1 MVDPYEENLSHSRM
15 ERRISHKRTGMLEV
29 EMAFN
34 VVDETLPL
42 AD

>member
-1 MVDPYEENLSHSRM
+1 MVDPCEENLSHSRM
-15 ERRISHKRTGMLEV
+15 ERRISRKTTGMLEA
-29 EMAFN
+29 EMASN